1 MEAEPLT
8 NLDVATTPMASSKI
22 ETQNESNIEKTE
34 ADADAVSLNAMD
46 DNRRFFKMHTGDL
59 APEDVHILVLILDID
74 YGQSYIQSGKVDMA
88 LNMVDAAMVLANGH
102 LLQRPRN
109 EVGVIACSRNIVML
123 AHSIDI
129 PLTSYDYQLDTIKTM
144 EYDVSRKVEEELLRE
159 FAIVEKLS
167 EEDDKSSLIAESLG
181 LALAYIQKRRRQ
193 IPDIYT
199 GRRVQ
204 GRILHPSY
212 DNLILEALETNVTIN
227 VCAIKVEKQKPLQR
241 ATEVTDG
248 LYLCTNETFSLPGS
262 LVDHY
267 LYPSYLVK
275 APKPHITTPARCAC
289 HGFDNKIGFV
299 CAKCNLARPKRPR
312 ALARSSA
319 RTATRLALSSGP
331 KRSPSLCCTPWSR
344 ISPGAYSRMI
354 RKFPSDDA
362 FTRLCASPMP
372 QMPIYIWPCVASSEP
387 KHTSQYT
394 ANTPI
399 QHYIHYTTLL
409 HCSCV
414 CVCKPTNS
422 VHFGAKLSAEK
433 VSSIALNLL
442 ALANTDRP
450 VAGHCDCPS
459 QDTIQK
465 II

>member
-299 CAKCNLARPKRPR
+299 CAKCNLVLCKHSPYCDDCREAKAPTGTGEIKCKDSNSTGIVFWTKEKPKPVLHTLESHIARRIQSNDSEIPIGRR
-312 ALARSSA
+312 IHSIVRITNATDADIHLAMC
-319 RTATRLALSSGP
+319 G
-331 KRSPSLCCTPWSR
+331 
-344 ISPGAYSRMI
+344 
-354 RKFPSDDA
+354 F
-362 FTRLCASPMP
+362 F
-372 QMPIYIWPCVASSEP
+372 
-387 KHTSQYT
+387 
-394 ANTPI
+394 
-399 QHYIHYTTLL
+399 
-409 HCSCV
+409 
-414 CVCKPTNS
+414 
-422 VHFGAKLSAEK
+422 
-433 VSSIALNLL
+433 
-442 ALANTDRP
+442 
-450 VAGHCDCPS
+450 
-459 QDTIQK
+459 
-465 II
+465 